1 MSCDRPLVT
10 ITLLAAVVGFVAGIG
25 SWLFR
30 LMIGWVHNLAFLG
43 KVTPLYDAN
52 THTPSS
58 PLGVLVVLV
67 PVVGSVVV
75 VFLVRNFAP
84 EAKGH
89 GVPEVMDAVY
99 YQSGQI
105 RPVVAVVKAV
115 ASAVSI
121 GTGGSVG
128 REGPIVQIGSAF
140 GSTVGQ
146 VTKLSVADTRLL
158 VAAGSAAGIAATFNA
173 PIGGLLFAVELLLVA
188 VTARSLLVVG
198 VAVTSGI
205 SVARLLIGSGLSF
218 SLLDLQHVTPVATNR
233 LEFGAILAVG
243 LLVGLVSVAF
253 IRGLYFVEDR
263 FEASFDNPY
272 VAHAIGMAAVGGLM
286 LGFHAWLG
294 VYAIEGVGYAT
305 ILDILRG
312 AFASPWV
319 VVALAAGKLV
329 ATLLTLGSGASGG
342 VFSPSLF
349 IGAAVGAFGG
359 QLLTIAGLQVD
370 PVLLALVGMAAMVS
384 GATGAVM
391 TGVVMVTEMT
401 GDFGAAVPVLLGSV
415 VALAVR
421 RRLASE
427 SIYTEKLRRR
437 GRWVPTGLQSAHVH
451 TVRARDLMGPIA
463 ATDTAVTVDA
473 DASFF
478 AVIVAIDSG
487 PILVTEDDTPVG
499 VIDRASVDRVL
510 ARFDSDT

>member
-1 MSCDRPLVT
+1 M
-10 ITLLAAVVGFVAGIG
+10 
-25 SWLFR
+25 
-30 LMIGWVHNLAFLG
+30 
-43 KVTPLYDAN
+43 
-52 THTPSS
+52 
-58 PLGVLVVLV
+58 
-67 PVVGSVVV
+67 
-75 VFLVRNFAP
+75 
-84 EAKGH
+84 
-89 GVPEVMDAVY
+89 
-99 YQSGQI
+99 
-105 RPVVAVVKAV
+105 
-115 ASAVSI
+115 
-121 GTGGSVG
+121 
-128 REGPIVQIGSAF
+128 
-140 GSTVGQ
+140 
-146 VTKLSVADTRLL
+146 L

-233 LEFGAILAVG
+233 FEFGAILAVG

-286 LGFHAWLG
+286 LGFRAWLG

-305 ILDILRG
+305 ILDILKG

-478 AVIVAIDSG
+478 AVIVAIDSE